1 MLQLFSPVT
10 GPKSVVD
17 RTDWIKTAAII
28 LVAIDHTGL
37 FFIEDDEWWR
47 LAGRLAAPIFFY
59 LVGFA
64 QTRKVPAHWI
74 VLGALLTLLDC
85 WNEGWNWVAPNIL
98 LSFALVRFAR
108 PAVKKLVERGWP
120 GLLTIT
126 VLLVLALPLASS
138 VVEYGAEG
146 WLWALFGL
154 CQRVWLDQ
162 ASLDQ
167 ARQDLPRAQAGGQDL
182 PHSVAGHMRTV
193 AAVVAAII
201 FVWQEQKDFAFDI
214 TKTSALACGVA
225 VMSVALWRFRRG
237 PSQIRLPAPA
247 AATLAFVGRNTLE
260 LYVLQL
266 VSSEIIAKILSAGQ

>member
-10 GPKSVVD
+10 GSKSIVD

-37 FFIEDDEWWR
+37 YFIEDDEWWR

-74 VLGALLTLLDC
+74 VLGLLLTLLDF

-108 PAVKKLVERGWP
+108 PAIKRLVESGWS
-120 GLLTIT
+120 GLVAIIA
-126 VLLVLALPLASS
+126 LLALALPLAST

-162 ASLDQ
+162 ASQDQ
-167 ARQDLPRAQAGGQDL
+167 ARQNLPRAQAGGQDL
-182 PHSVAGHMRTV
+182 PHRFAGHMRT
-193 AAVVAAII
+193 ATAVVAAII
-201 FVWQEQKDFAFDI
+201 YVWQEQKDLAFDI
-214 TKTSALACGVA
+214 TQTLALACGVT

-237 PSQIRLPAPA
+237 PSQIRLPAAA
-247 AATLAFVGRNTLE
+247 AATLSFVGRNTLE
-260 LYVLQL
+260 IYVLQL
-266 VSSEIIAKILSAGQ
+266 VASEIIAKILSG

>member
-10 GPKSVVD
+10 GSKSIVD

-37 FFIEDDEWWR
+37 YFIEDDEWWR

-74 VLGALLTLLDC
+74 VLGLLLTLLDF

-108 PAVKKLVERGWP
+108 PAIKRLVESGWS
-120 GLLTIT
+120 GLVAIIA
-126 VLLVLALPLASS
+126 LLVLALPLAST

-167 ARQDLPRAQAGGQDL
+167 ARQNLPRAQAGGPDL
-182 PHSVAGHMRTV
+182 PHRFAGHMRT
-193 AAVVAAII
+193 ATAVVAAII
-201 FVWQEQKDFAFDI
+201 YVWQEQKDLAFDI
-214 TKTSALACGVA
+214 TQTLALACGVT
-225 VMSVALWRFRRG
+225 VMSVALWRFRQG
-237 PSQIRLPAPA
+237 PSQIQLPAPA
-247 AATLAFVGRNTLE
+247 AATLSFVGRNTLE
-260 LYVLQL
+260 IYVLQL
-266 VSSEIIAKILSAGQ
+266 VASEIIAKILSG